1 MSASPE
7 DVLKLLDER
16 QQQLEAPAKP
26 APAAP
31 GATGGGQSPEDV
43 LKLLDEHQANLAA
56 SGAPEA
62 STETPTLRAKADKTP
77 LPTPADR
84 EVATGSSLFGLE
96 SGIDQPAFQE
106 MQVPDVVRKAAES
119 GVLYDKPAPAGHA
132 LASLAIDDK
141 ERENAYRISLQRK
154 YGKDV
159 QVEIG
164 PQTKAIEYYDPDSNR
179 FALADPPDRS
189 LLENVSGATGT
200 TIVAIPELAGG
211 ALAAF
216 STKSPTMAAL
226 GGGGGAFVGEAT
238 RIFIGKRLGIN
249 QDVTPERVAWEAT
262 KTGLISAGS
271 GIAIDRLVA
280 VAKYIEHAVA
290 GDAVSFAK
298 NHAQT
303 LGTSVE
309 DAAKLQEQ
317 INDALGAERLRLGIP
332 ANEKLPGEAAPKSGA
347 REETWLGDGK
357 ATLNRDFGKWKKGDV
372 VDFSQADADKVVI
385 GGVSYDAKQFQGAST
400 ILETSATAPKKFG
413 TETITPPE
421 GGTKI
426 TPPGQGEQVQ
436 FTLGEASGDPDLLMW
451 QDALKRNAS
460 YQARF
465 GEFDAERQSAFRNF
479 FDLISKPFKKSPID
493 ATRTAE
499 GVQCAGQTRLNYD
512 QRRATEDLARYQA
525 DADEA
530 LSSIE
535 TKPMSQLGDVA
546 RTVGD
551 AEYGAFQGRAETL
564 ASNIRSMAGSA
575 KFIQNTHLADVFNKL
590 DKQAKN
596 VFITALRRDTR
607 KSQML
612 PPKTV
617 ETPEGEAAL
626 NPLYDPETK
635 HSFGQAWDTLSR
647 LKQVIRDG
655 GMSDRDLGALK
666 QMAGAL
672 ESDMYESAADSELG
686 GMYRAF
692 TTWYR
697 REKTR
702 LNQGTVGKI
711 LQRTG
716 PGGPFTMADETVFSQ
731 VFPTVSPQ
739 GGGGLT
745 PTREF
750 MDLIKN
756 DPQAVQGFRQA
767 ILDDWQKSVVRDGV
781 VDPQRHK
788 AWLDMHRAQLEL
800 KFPGLAPEEKS
811 ALGRF
816 GLSRPENAGEPLF
829 TAQELRS
836 INRAAG
842 AATTLK
848 FRQQAYDETLKKLNT
863 TFNAQLANL
872 DDAGQILTLVK
883 SDLDGKTAGKLVGL
897 LQNPGTLDVL
907 RGVRAEYLKD
917 MKEKILTSRIS
928 TTQDTIVNGK
938 ALSNFLY
945 GRTGEPGAERGQ
957 IQVIRQLFGDDYA
970 DGLSTLEQAMKY
982 TRRETSQPNRSNTSG
997 WWQVGKALVRW
1008 KFGVISKASR
1018 TITSAQ
1024 MAHQAMSER
1033 AISKALMNPA
1043 DMKRLMQ
1050 IWHSDLRD
1058 RKAAVVL
1065 GNFGLNVKQMIEDA
1079 TQE

>member
-7 DVLKLLDER
+7 EILKLLDEADKAPSP
-16 QQQLEAPAKP
+16 EAPAGPTGDAEAILKMLNED
-26 APAAP
+26 ADARAAAGIDP
-31 GATGGGQSPEDV
+31 
-43 LKLLDEHQANLAA
+43 
-56 SGAPEA
+56 A
-62 STETPTLRAKADKTP
+62 STTPPTLRQTADKTP
-77 LPTPADR
+77 LQTPPDR
-84 EVATGSSLFGLE
+84 SVASGSSLFGLE
-96 SGIDQPAFQE
+96 SGIDQPAFQD
-106 MQVPDVVRKAAES
+106 MPVPDVVRRAAES

-141 ERENAYRISLQRK
+141 ERENAYRISLQK
-154 YGKDV
+154 QYGKDV
-159 QVEIG
+159 HVEIG
-164 PQTKAIEYYDPDSNR
+164 PQTKSIEYYDPETNR

-200 TIVAIPELAGG
+200 SIVAVPELAGG
-211 ALAAF
+211 ALTALV
-216 STKSPTMAAL
+216 TKSPVLVTAVGA
-226 GGGGGAFVGEAT
+226 GGAFVGEAS
-238 RIFIGKRLGIN
+238 RILLGKKYGIN
-249 QDVTPERVAWEAT
+249 QNVTPEQIVAHAGEI
-262 KTGLISAGS
+262 GLISAVTGFT
-271 GIAIDRLVA
+271 AERALA
-280 VAKYIEHAVA
+280 FAKYLDHAFN
-290 GDAVSFAK
+290 GDAVRFAK
-298 NHAQT
+298 NHAES

-332 ANEKLPGEAAPKSGA
+332 ANEKLPGEAAPKSAA

-357 ATLNRDFGKWKKGDV
+357 ATLTRDFGKWQKGDV
-372 VDFSQADADKVVI
+372 VDFSQADGDKVII
-385 GGVSYDAKQFQGAST
+385 GGVTYDAKQFQGAST

-413 TETITPPE
+413 TETVTPPE
-421 GGTKI
+421 GGAKI

-479 FDLISKPFKKSPID
+479 FDLISKPFKKSSID
-493 ATRTAE
+493 ASQTAE
-499 GVQCAGQTRLNYD
+499 GVQRAGQTRLNYD

-564 ASNIRSMAGSA
+564 ASSIRTMAGEA
-575 KFIQNTHLADVFNKL
+575 KFIQNTHLADVFSKL

-596 VFITALRRDTR
+596 VFISALRRDTR

-612 PPKTV
+612 PAKTV
-617 ETPEGEAAL
+617 EGPDGEAVL
-626 NPLYDPETK
+626 NPIYDPETK

-655 GMSDRDLGALK
+655 GMNDRDLGALK

-800 KFPGLAPEEKS
+800 KFPGLATEEQS

-816 GLSRPENAGEPLF
+816 GIQRPQNAGEPLF

-836 INRAAG
+836 INKAAG

-848 FRQQAYDETLKKLNT
+848 FRQEAYDATLKKLNG

-872 DDAGQILTLVK
+872 DDAGQILNLVK
-883 SDLDGKTAGKLVGL
+883 DDLDGKTAGKLVGI
-897 LQNPGTLDVL
+897 LQNPGALDVL

-970 DGLSTLEQAMKY
+970 DGLSTLEQAMKI
-982 TRRETSQPNRSNTSG
+982 TRRETSQPNRSNSSG
-997 WWQVGKALVRW
+997 WWQIGKAIVRW

-1079 TQE
+1079 TAD